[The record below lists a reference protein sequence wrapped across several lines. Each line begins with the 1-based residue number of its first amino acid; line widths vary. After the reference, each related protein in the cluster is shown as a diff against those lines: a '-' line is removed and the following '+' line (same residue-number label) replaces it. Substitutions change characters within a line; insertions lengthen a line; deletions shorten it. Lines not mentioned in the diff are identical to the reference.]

1 MNNLIISFGLLLLLS
16 FSLSGCNDNGAN
28 AQVEEETKQD
38 FLADI
43 ISGEIN
49 ANEEAKGFTLELEV
63 SPNVIFIDELPAK
76 GSGVIS
82 ARLFFDALEF
92 VVPLNGI
99 LTFRAEDGSSNAYT
113 IEILSSDYN
122 HVTGKVIISISQLD
136 QDPESSQDSIE
147 LKDLSELETVFGLAF
162 LFIDSFSLCPA
173 GSTPTYPNPGV
184 CISDDGSIING
195 SSCIDDSDCPSGEDE
210 GLCLAQCYGND
221 GAIQGF
227 VCGGELDGI
236 GSQIFC
242 GFVCEEGE
250 GVLCGTC
257 LDGLCT
263 GVASQCT
270 IGDTGLNTP
279 SCPPPPCDC
288 PSGSNC
294 SPPGAP
300 DCLPTGLGL

>member
-122 HVTGKVIISISQLD
+122 HVTGKAIISISQLD
-136 QDPESSQDSIE
+136 QNPESSQDSIE

-162 LFIDSFSLCPA
+162 LFIDSTSLCPA
-173 GSTPTYPNPGV
+173 GSTPTYGTPGV
-184 CISDDGSIING
+184 CINANANSIFND
-195 SSCIDDSDCPSGEDE
+195 SSCIDDSDCEEEFGDDSQCLNQCYGTDGEPTGQVCGEECEPLSGGNMNF
-210 GLCLAQCYGND
+210 GLCLDGMCAGLGMSCVND
-221 GAIQGF
+221 ND
-227 VCGGELDGI
+227 CND
-236 GSQIFC
+236 
-242 GFVCEEGE
+242 
-250 GVLCGTC
+250 
-257 LDGLCT
+257 D
-263 GVASQCT
+263 
-270 IGDTGLNTP
+270 
-279 SCPPPPCDC
+279 PCDC
-288 PSGSNC
+288 ASGSAC
-294 SPPGAP
+294 QDPAEPI
-300 DCLPTGLGL
+300 CIFL